1 MDNKIFTNEFSEEV
15 FYNTYMY
22 ENETVEDMMM
32 RVSTALSN
40 VEKDNEYWR
49 RVFYDTLKDFKF
61 VPGGRILSNINT
73 NYKNTTLINCFVDG
87 FQGYDQDSMESIM
100 DALKRQALILKSE
113 GGYGFC
119 IDILRPSGSFISG
132 IGGYSPGPVEILNMW
147 DATSE
152 VITSGSYVN
161 KNANGKKKIRKG
173 AMMATMSI
181 WHPDIEKFVSAKLTP
196 NKLAHFNLSVLI
208 TDDFM
213 NAVENDLDW
222 DLIFPDYEICKD
234 DYKSKWDGNIKKWI
248 GLGLPVKIYKTI
260 KAKKLFEYIIKSSY
274 DRNEPGVLFI
284 DKINRLNNLN
294 YCEYIN
300 ATNPCG
306 EQILPVGSAC
316 LLGSINLTQFI
327 NYKKRNWDYKK
338 LSKYIPSIV
347 RMLDNV
353 YEITNLPLE
362 YQYDEVLSKRRLGIG
377 IMGYGSALM
386 IMKYK
391 YGSDD
396 ALKITNELMN
406 FISNKIYRE
415 SSLLAKEK
423 GAFPLFDKD
432 KYLNGE
438 YINRLNKKTR
448 HYIKKYGLRNSHLIS
463 IQPTGNTSILAN
475 NVSGG
480 LEPVYLSE
488 YIRTTICNDNE
499 IKEKLCVPTV
509 IDFKNKYFEKNDS
522 DKENNIKWEWIQE
535 GDEFLLKTTYDNIV
549 YKIDKTRGLLKEVKI
564 KDYAKDYLEKI
575 NEWEENS
582 EWTKSSIDLSIDDH
596 LNTLEIITNY
606 IDSSASKCLDGQTT
620 MIIVNDKILY
630 LDELDYDEP
639 NSFKDVDNLYVTCES
654 NKKKKI
660 KSTYNNGVSNCIKI
674 TFDDNSFII
683 GTPNHKILSNGHY
696 VELINLNKNQII

>member
-1 MDNKIFTNEFSEEV
+1 MDNKIFTNDFSEEV

-49 RVFYDTLKDFKF
+49 QVFYDTLKDFKF

-347 RMLDNV
+347 RM
-353 YEITNLPLE
+353 
-362 YQYDEVLSKRRLGIG
+362 
-377 IMGYGSALM
+377 
-386 IMKYK
+386 
-391 YGSDD
+391 
-396 ALKITNELMN
+396 
-406 FISNKIYRE
+406 
-415 SSLLAKEK
+415 
-423 GAFPLFDKD
+423 
-432 KYLNGE
+432 
-438 YINRLNKKTR
+438 
-448 HYIKKYGLRNSHLIS
+448 
-463 IQPTGNTSILAN
+463 
-475 NVSGG
+475 
-480 LEPVYLSE
+480 
-488 YIRTTICNDNE
+488 
-499 IKEKLCVPTV
+499 
-509 IDFKNKYFEKNDS
+509 
-522 DKENNIKWEWIQE
+522 
-535 GDEFLLKTTYDNIV
+535 
-549 YKIDKTRGLLKEVKI
+549 
-564 KDYAKDYLEKI
+564 
-575 NEWEENS
+575 
-582 EWTKSSIDLSIDDH
+582 
-596 LNTLEIITNY
+596 
-606 IDSSASKCLDGQTT
+606 
-620 MIIVNDKILY
+620 
-630 LDELDYDEP
+630 
-639 NSFKDVDNLYVTCES
+639 
-654 NKKKKI
+654 
-660 KSTYNNGVSNCIKI
+660 
-674 TFDDNSFII
+674 
-683 GTPNHKILSNGHY
+683 
-696 VELINLNKNQII
+696 